1 MIVLNG
7 FVKIHRKL
15 IQWGWYQDNVVKG
28 VFLHL
33 LLTASFKDSPWQG
46 RIIHAGQLVTSYKR
60 LAEDLGFG
68 VQQVRTAIDKLVST
82 CEITCETTNKYTI
95 ITIVNW
101 HDYQVLEQENENIS
115 TLYIPNDQQTK
126 KVNILNNLEENGK
139 MSKNSN
145 TQNNKQ
151 KSPENACNITN
162 FEIDSEKVTRTLT
175 NNQHSNNIQ
184 ITNNQQHRKN
194 VKEYKEINREVFS
207 EYASGNEKLL
217 EALEDFEQ
225 MRKSIK
231 KPLTDRAKQMLCK
244 KLDELKS
251 NDEDVI
257 ACLEEAILHNWLT
270 VYPIREKKKE
280 NTMNSAAPARAAAPD
295 RKAEL
300 ERSQRLIEERAK
312 RLEGN

>member
-33 LLTASFKDSPWQG
+33 LLTASFKDAPWQG
-46 RIIHAGQLVTSYKR
+46 RTIHAGQVVTSYKR

-68 VQQVRTAIDKLVST
+68 VQQVRTAVEKLVST
-82 CEITCETTNKYTI
+82 QEITCEATNKYTL

-101 HDYQVLEQENENIS
+101 DDYQVLEEDTKRQVYDS
-115 TLYIPNDQQTK
+115 KGQQTK
-126 KVNILNNLEENGK
+126 NESFSTKKEIDGANVENG
-139 MSKNSN
+139 N

-151 KSPENACNITN
+151 NRLGKAGNIEDFENG
-162 FEIDSEKVTRTLT
+162 SEKVTCALT
-175 NNQHSNNIQ
+175 NNQQTTNIQ
-184 ITNNQQHRKN
+184 ITNSQQHRKN
-194 VKEYKEINREVFS
+194 VKEYKEGKEIKREVFS

-231 KPLTDRAKQMLCK
+231 KPMTDRARQMLCR
-244 KLDELKS
+244 KLSELKEEGE
-251 NDEDVI
+251 DEI
-257 ACLEEAILHNWLT
+257 ACLEEAILHNWMT
-270 VYPIREKKKE
+270 VYPLGEKRKEKKDD
-280 NTMNSAAPARAAAPD
+280 SAAARPAARE
-295 RKAEL
+295 AEL
-300 ERSQRLIEERAK
+300 ERTRRLIEERAK
-312 RLEGN
+312 RLGVE

>member
-46 RIIHAGQLVTSYKR
+46 RIIHAGQAVIGSQR
-60 LAEDLGFG
+60 MADDLGFTR
-68 VQQVRTAIDKLVST
+68 QQVRTALTKLEST
-82 CEITCETTNKYTI
+82 GEITIESTNKYTI
-95 ITIVNW
+95 VTVVNW
-101 HDYQVLEQENENIS
+101 EEYQVLETDTKIQVYKQKEQPTKKDDILSNDVECSENVTSKITNKKEPENIDNIDFFESDTNLS
-115 TLYIPNDQQTK
+115 TN
-126 KVNILNNLEENGK
+126 
-139 MSKNSN
+139 
-145 TQNNKQ
+145 
-151 KSPENACNITN
+151 
-162 FEIDSEKVTRTLT
+162 TLT
-175 NNQHSNNIQ
+175 NHQP
-184 ITNNQQHRKN
+184 TNNQQITNKQPHRKN
-194 VKEYKEINREVFS
+194 VKEYKEGKEINREVFS

-251 NDEDVI
+251 NGEDVI